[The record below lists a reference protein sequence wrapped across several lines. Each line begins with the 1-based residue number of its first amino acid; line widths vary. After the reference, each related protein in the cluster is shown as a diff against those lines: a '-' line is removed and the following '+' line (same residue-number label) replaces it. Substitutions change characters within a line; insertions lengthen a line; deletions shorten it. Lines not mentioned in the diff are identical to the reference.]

1 MAAAQL
7 ISRGKRRTAA
17 YLKAFLSSDSET
29 SRLQGHQDLHNL
41 LEHILSPER
50 AIDDPENLEW
60 LQWLVA
66 GGDTPEDFA
75 KIVRRHDN
83 ATTCGLV
90 WTANFV
96 AYRCRTC
103 GISPCMSLCADCF
116 QAGNHA
122 GHDFNMFRSQA
133 GGACDCGDTS
143 VMKTSGFCHR
153 HGPGRNM
160 NVPPC
165 PHDVLAVAEAIIPRI
180 LLRVVQH
187 FRDHCRP
194 GTDGYEADM
203 DAVHDADSVLSYL
216 HDLTRMGAAMRKV
229 LTHFLTNPQTY
240 KNFTYGSTPSDH
252 KRQQYQQKSQENY
265 QGALATIPAPPPPF
279 SMEGIAALKGE
290 LVHQTFLEELMFWT
304 LKYEFPQKMVTLLL
318 QMLPD
323 NDYKD
328 AFTRTFVQHYS
339 RISVVLVKASDADTM
354 SNRVVHIS
362 VQLFSNEDLT
372 RQMVE
377 THQLLEIVLAALVHM
392 MENIQIQSALHDPD
406 HNFHMVVNCSSS
418 TLKDHRYWPL
428 VSDLIN
434 ILSHRSTAAMF
445 MSNSA
450 LLSMWAEFVSLFTGM
465 NLNVREL
472 EHHVEF
478 EPNTYYAAFS
488 AELEACASPMWTLVG
503 HCKQK
508 NTDHLCRAVI
518 DSCLTTLQDWFD
530 AICFQETPPPLQVS
544 FHFPLHRHLA
554 VFISQAVRNGAI
566 NIDTILGD
574 PDFLIKLM
582 AHPLQIQVALCEIHS
597 GMWVRNGLQI
607 KGQAMTYVQCHF
619 CCSMID
625 LDLYL
630 LQLCASRL
638 DPDYFVRT
646 VLERFSVDEFLS
658 LAVVPSALPMNPEQE
673 LSMLQGALL
682 LLCTLQSARTHL
694 GLNERDLLRQE
705 MVSQLCMS
713 DRTHSQLMDLHP
725 KMPERTTGSNQ
736 MKDFEATLKEVA
748 DFKAPNFEAGGM
760 QQGTYTPK
768 ASVWEQ
774 EFDPIF
780 ILVRAVHRRD
790 FQTAMD
796 RYTTHMKQAGL
807 VEGSESPWPPFR
819 QLQKVLHTYQGVRKI
834 LNSKT
839 LHGLIFCILW
849 KALTLS
855 QSLPE
860 PIIYLCI
867 YLLDMAVDPMCNK
880 PSSTAK
886 DDVADRVPDKR
897 WEQWFPSSNI
907 LTNLRHEIQYITVPL
922 PQQESMEDLE
932 DIPEENEEDMDT
944 ASPSPSRL
952 GFTLAPT
959 VVRGGN
965 VVVTRSR
972 EGQTRKSPDAS
983 TSSESRDQGSSSC
996 EDTSGSEPM
1005 DTTSSSNELKME
1017 VKQSILSMLVK
1028 LHDKLSKD
1036 SEHYQPPETWED
1048 ADLKWSRGAR
1058 RHKARDGARVIGR
1071 LLDRIASTCQENLDK
1086 LKQLCCKTA
1095 PKKLQR
1101 RASDG
1106 GDREER
1112 RRKARDK
1119 QAKLLAEFAAKQRT
1133 FLESTSMEEDD
1144 SGEGASAESPEKEV
1158 VEEELY
1164 DCVICGQTDPS
1175 TPDRPIGRV
1184 VLLLASSVLGHRSSK
1199 DDPPR
1204 LPCSDGMT
1212 LDMLNCGN
1220 TYDLRQTVMQDNFQM
1235 SSCLQSVSVGWFGG
1249 VYVQS
1254 CGHFLHSDCHK
1265 SYIRSLRS
1273 PDYQH
1278 TTQNIDVDKGE
1289 FTCPLCRQL
1298 ANSVLP
1304 CQPHQHPLQKVVL
1317 EKKRYGS
1324 HKKTTPAKEQ
1334 IKSEQETDTAAK
1346 ENDAAESENGAA
1358 AAPQLD
1364 NAEPA
1369 QEANQSATAAA
1380 QQLDDQEKAALA
1392 QKAAEEKKPEEKQ
1405 KADQAQASTSQEP
1418 SQEDKSED
1426 KKDDDA
1432 TKDEK
1437 DKESGRVS
1445 PEFPRSIP
1453 TPWRQQAHVMKEN
1466 QTLDPKPEFQRMIKD
1481 LGEVLKKA
1489 TNADCEEDT
1498 ILRQGVEAIMEDIT
1512 KATYPKYKVFPK
1524 SSVDESLNVF
1534 VHSVA
1539 RTNLEL
1545 ELVQCG
1551 NTIVNHSNSGRK
1563 FGFVDLLHVLRFHF
1577 NATGMDSL
1585 WTKLTTLYSDE
1596 EERRSCN
1603 TVRLHPELL
1612 MLVEKRETPMV
1623 LRDATS
1629 LLIQLTLSLPW
1640 PISKAHFTCIVRVLF
1655 TLLYTQS
1662 LVDISCRFSEEER
1675 RAWREAGT
1683 DKAASTECMMTESML
1698 SCLISHLV
1706 HTPLYHDTDTDLQR
1720 VDISQSVWS
1729 PHSVEH
1735 HIQKYCIHSLRISA
1749 LLRRHLF
1756 KEDLPDC
1763 QDPELEFQ
1771 TLVKYLD
1778 LQHAPPPTRGDAS
1791 AVRERP
1797 FTSASCL
1804 HWAVPATQMI
1814 SHWCQDFTSFVN
1826 RKQGPAKSL
1835 LLKNFAWK
1843 LPCLLRPPSSYDS
1856 IFQYH
1861 RQRQCTMCC
1870 SVPKEPALCM
1880 VCGELLC
1887 MKGGCCRQQSVMECV
1902 QHSVSCG
1909 AGTGVF
1915 LVVNSST
1922 IIVVRGPRACLWGSL
1937 YLDSHGEEDRDLR
1950 RGRPLY
1956 LSEDRFRVLTQQWIS
1971 HSFDHMC
1978 KRWLWHHNRL

>member
-41 LEHILSPER
+41 LEHFLSPER
-50 AIDDPENLEW
+50 SIDDPENLEW

-116 QAGNHA
+116 QAGNHT

-194 GTDGYEADM
+194 GIDAYEADM
-203 DAVHDADSVLSYL
+203 DAVHDADSVLTYL

-240 KNFTYGSTPSDH
+240 KNFTYGSTPSV
-252 KRQQYQQKSQENY
+252 Q
-265 QGALATIPAPPPPF
+265 
-279 SMEGIAALKGE
+279 
-290 LVHQTFLEELMFWT
+290 
-304 LKYEFPQKMVTLLL
+304 
-318 QMLPD
+318 
-323 NDYKD
+323 KD

-339 RISVVLVKASDADTM
+339 RVSVVLVKASDADTM

-445 MSNSA
+445 MSNSS

-574 PDFLIKLM
+574 PDFLVKLM

-625 LDLYL
+625 LDIFL
-630 LQLCASRL
+630 LQLCTSRL
-638 DPDYFVRT
+638 DPDYCVRT

-658 LAVVPSALPMNPEQE
+658 LAVVPSALPMNLDQE

-682 LLCTLQSARTHL
+682 LLCTLQSTRTHL

-736 MKDFEATLKEVA
+736 MKDFEAALKEVA

-768 ASVWEQ
+768 ASVWEH

-807 VEGSESPWPPFR
+807 MEGSESPWPPFR
-819 QLQKVLHTYQGVRKI
+819 QLQKVLHTYQGIRKI

-839 LHGLIFCILW
+839 LHGLLFCILW

-880 PSSTAK
+880 PAAAAK
-886 DDVADRVPDKR
+886 EDVAACVPDKR

-907 LTNLRHEIQYITVPL
+907 LTNLRHEIQYISVPL

-944 ASPSPSRL
+944 ASPTPSRL
-952 GFTLAPT
+952 GFTLAPN

-983 TSSESRDQGSSSC
+983 TASSESRDQGSSSC
-996 EDTSGSEPM
+996 DDTSGSEPM
-1005 DTTSSSNELKME
+1005 DTTSSSNELKIE

-1036 SEHYQPPETWED
+1036 TDHYQPPETWED
-1048 ADLKWSRGAR
+1048 ADLKWSRGSR
-1058 RHKARDGARVIGR
+1058 KHKARDGAHVIGR
-1071 LLDRIASTCQENLDK
+1071 LLDRIAATCQENLDK
-1086 LKQLCCKTA
+1086 LKQLCCKTT
-1095 PKKLQR
+1095 PKKFHR

-1133 FLESTSMEEDD
+1133 FLESTSMDEDD

-1158 VEEELY
+1158 AQEEEVY

-1184 VLLLASSVLGHRSSK
+1184 VLLLASSVLGHRTSK
-1199 DDPPR
+1199 DEPPR
-1204 LPCSDGMT
+1204 LPCSDGAT

-1304 CQPHQHPLQKVVL
+1304 CQPHQHPLQKL
-1317 EKKRYGS
+1317 AMEKKRYGS

-1334 IKSEQETDTAAK
+1334 IKSEQE
-1346 ENDAAESENGAA
+1346 
-1358 AAPQLD
+1358 
-1364 NAEPA
+1364 
-1369 QEANQSATAAA
+1369 
-1380 QQLDDQEKAALA
+1380 KAALA
-1392 QKAAEEKKPEEKQ
+1392 QKAAEASKPEEKQ
-1405 KADQAQASTSQEP
+1405 KADQAQASTSEELP
-1418 SQEDKSED
+1418 SQEDKPED
-1426 KKDDDA
+1426 KKD
-1432 TKDEK
+1432 E
-1437 DKESGRVS
+1437 ESGRVS

-1481 LGEVLKKA
+1481 LGEVLRKA
-1489 TNADCEEDT
+1489 TNADCEDDS

-1545 ELVQCG
+1545 ELVQIG
-1551 NTIVNHSNSGRK
+1551 NTIVNHSSSSRK

-1585 WTKLTTLYSDE
+1585 WSKLTTLYSDE
-1596 EERRSCN
+1596 EERTCS
-1603 TVRLHPELL
+1603 VRLHPELL

-1623 LRDATS
+1623 LRDAS
-1629 LLIQLTLSLPW
+1629 ALLIQLTLSLPW

-1675 RAWREAGT
+1675 KAWREAGT

-1735 HIQKYCIHSLRISA
+1735 HIQKYCIHSLRIAA

-1763 QDPELEFQ
+1763 QNPEQEFQ
-1771 TLVKYLD
+1771 TLVKFLD
-1778 LQHAPPPTRGDAS
+1778 LQHVPLPTRGDAS
-1791 AVRERP
+1791 AARERP

-1826 RKQGPAKSL
+1826 RKQGPAKLQPRGGYKSL
-1835 LLKNFAWK
+1835 LLKNFAWQ

-1902 QHSVSCG
+1902 QHSISCG

>member
-1 MAAAQL
+1 
-7 ISRGKRRTAA
+7 
-17 YLKAFLSSDSET
+17 
-29 SRLQGHQDLHNL
+29 
-41 LEHILSPER
+41 
-50 AIDDPENLEW
+50 
-60 LQWLVA
+60 
-66 GGDTPEDFA
+66 
-75 KIVRRHDN
+75 
-83 ATTCGLV
+83 
-90 WTANFV
+90 
-96 AYRCRTC
+96 
-103 GISPCMSLCADCF
+103 
-116 QAGNHA
+116 
-122 GHDFNMFRSQA
+122 
-133 GGACDCGDTS
+133 
-143 VMKTSGFCHR
+143 
-153 HGPGRNM
+153 
-160 NVPPC
+160 
-165 PHDVLAVAEAIIPRI
+165 
-180 LLRVVQH
+180 
-187 FRDHCRP
+187 
-194 GTDGYEADM
+194 
-203 DAVHDADSVLSYL
+203 
-216 HDLTRMGAAMRKV
+216 
-229 LTHFLTNPQTY
+229 
-240 KNFTYGSTPSDH
+240 
-252 KRQQYQQKSQENY
+252 
-265 QGALATIPAPPPPF
+265 
-279 SMEGIAALKGE
+279 
-290 LVHQTFLEELMFWT
+290 
-304 LKYEFPQKMVTLLL
+304 
-318 QMLPD
+318 
-323 NDYKD
+323 
-328 AFTRTFVQHYS
+328 
-339 RISVVLVKASDADTM
+339 
-354 SNRVVHIS
+354 
-362 VQLFSNEDLT
+362 
-372 RQMVE
+372 
-377 THQLLEIVLAALVHM
+377 
-392 MENIQIQSALHDPD
+392 
-406 HNFHMVVNCSSS
+406 MVVNCSSS

-445 MSNSA
+445 MSNSS

-574 PDFLIKLM
+574 PDFLVKLM

-625 LDLYL
+625 LDIFL
-630 LQLCASRL
+630 LQLCTSRL
-638 DPDYFVRT
+638 DPDYCVRT

-658 LAVVPSALPMNPEQE
+658 LAVVPSALPMNLDQE

-682 LLCTLQSARTHL
+682 LLCTLQSTRTHL

-705 MVSQLCMS
+705 MVSQLS
-713 DRTHSQLMDLHP
+713 
-725 KMPERTTGSNQ
+725 
-736 MKDFEATLKEVA
+736 
-748 DFKAPNFEAGGM
+748 
-760 QQGTYTPK
+760 
-768 ASVWEQ
+768 SVWEH

-807 VEGSESPWPPFR
+807 MEGSESPWPPFR
-819 QLQKVLHTYQGVRKI
+819 QLQKVLHTYQGIRKI

-839 LHGLIFCILW
+839 LHGLLFCILW

-880 PSSTAK
+880 PAAAAE
-886 DDVADRVPDKR
+886 DVAACVPDKR

-907 LTNLRHEIQYITVPL
+907 LTNLRHEIQYISVPL

-944 ASPSPSRL
+944 ASPTPSRL
-952 GFTLAPT
+952 GFTLAPN

-983 TSSESRDQGSSSC
+983 TASSESRDQGSSSC
-996 EDTSGSEPM
+996 DDTSGSEPM
-1005 DTTSSSNELKME
+1005 DTTSSSNELKIE

-1036 SEHYQPPETWED
+1036 TDHYQPPETWED
-1048 ADLKWSRGAR
+1048 ADLKWSRGSR
-1058 RHKARDGARVIGR
+1058 KHKARDGAHVIGR
-1071 LLDRIASTCQENLDK
+1071 LLDRIAATCQENLDK
-1086 LKQLCCKTA
+1086 LKQLCCKTT
-1095 PKKLQR
+1095 PKKFHR

-1133 FLESTSMEEDD
+1133 FLESTSMDGK
-1144 SGEGASAESPEKEV
+1144 SKILLKFHKKLCEV
-1158 VEEELY
+1158 AQEEEVY

-1184 VLLLASSVLGHRSSK
+1184 VLLLASSVLGHRTSK
-1199 DDPPR
+1199 DEPPR
-1204 LPCSDGMT
+1204 LPCSDGAT

-1265 SYIRSLRS
+1265 SYIRSLRVSTLETFAYYMNMYLCHSAHMNGPQAPSNNVQVKICSSIATFWIFLRSTVHADYFLFNSSQAVCFFILSCPFYASNSLPS

-1304 CQPHQHPLQKVVL
+1304 CQPHQHPLQKL
-1317 EKKRYGS
+1317 AMEKKRYGS

-1334 IKSEQETDTAAK
+1334 IKSEQ
-1346 ENDAAESENGAA
+1346 
-1358 AAPQLD
+1358 
-1364 NAEPA
+1364 
-1369 QEANQSATAAA
+1369 
-1380 QQLDDQEKAALA
+1380 DD
-1392 QKAAEEKKPEEKQ
+1392 
-1405 KADQAQASTSQEP
+1405 S
-1418 SQEDKSED
+1418 
-1426 KKDDDA
+1426 
-1432 TKDEK
+1432 
-1437 DKESGRVS
+1437 
-1445 PEFPRSIP
+1445 
-1453 TPWRQQAHVMKEN
+1453 
-1466 QTLDPKPEFQRMIKD
+1466 
-1481 LGEVLKKA
+1481 
-1489 TNADCEEDT
+1489 

-1545 ELVQCG
+1545 ELVQIG
-1551 NTIVNHSNSGRK
+1551 NTIVNHSSSSRK

-1585 WTKLTTLYSDE
+1585 WSKLTTLYSDE
-1596 EERRSCN
+1596 EERYASR
-1603 TVRLHPELL
+1603 HLL
-1612 MLVEKRETPMV
+1612 ETPMV
-1623 LRDATS
+1623 LRDAS
-1629 LLIQLTLSLPW
+1629 ALLIQLTLSLPW

-1675 RAWREAGT
+1675 KAWREAGT
-1683 DKAASTECMMTESML
+1683 DKAVKCMMTESML

-1720 VDISQSVWS
+1720 ISQSVWS

-1735 HIQKYCIHSLRISA
+1735 HIQKYCIHSLRIAA

-1763 QDPELEFQ
+1763 QNPEQEFQ
-1771 TLVKYLD
+1771 TLVKFLD
-1778 LQHAPPPTRGDAS
+1778 LQHVPLPTRGDAS
-1791 AVRERP
+1791 AARERP

-1835 LLKNFAWK
+1835 LLKNFAWQ

-1902 QHSVSCG
+1902 QHSISCG